1 MSTPAP
7 PSPGELQTSLKGIIE
22 LLGHRASPRI
32 SDFTRLAT
40 AVQRERHV
48 AGKSDTAELTRSAAM
63 WTILHLDA
71 PLRGVMPAGTEQQ
84 LGRLI
89 GIGSAMP
96 PAQGPEAGLNK
107 DFERAVHSY
116 LTTLGQPRF
125 IDLADLT
132 VAILHDARDLSL
144 GLFPRR
150 LRNLGIDI
158 EATIAAVVPLTNRAP
173 LRSAVEG
180 TAYSASVLGV
190 RERLG
195 PDTAVTAAQIAEAL
209 QVDHPTYGG
218 ETFAKVRLRTSD
230 GPTRAT
236 DEWLAGV
243 SELYTPDAVAASK
256 HQVIDG
262 VLVLLGLAELDA
274 TLEEDLR
281 SRGFLARLRLEANVL
296 PRTDVQDHT
305 RWASA
310 LPGRRR

>member
-125 IDLADLT
+125 IDLADFDGC
-132 VAILHDARDLSL
+132 HPARRTGPLARAFPATAAEPRHRHRGHYRGRRAADQPGSTEVCGGRHRLL
-144 GLFPRR
+144 GQCPR
-150 LRNLGIDI
+150 G
-158 EATIAAVVPLTNRAP
+158 ARAP
-173 LRSAVEG
+173 
-180 TAYSASVLGV
+180 
-190 RERLG
+190 
-195 PDTAVTAAQIAEAL
+195 
-209 QVDHPTYGG
+209 
-218 ETFAKVRLRTSD
+218 
-230 GPTRAT
+230 
-236 DEWLAGV
+236 
-243 SELYTPDAVAASK
+243 
-256 HQVIDG
+256 
-262 VLVLLGLAELDA
+262 
-274 TLEEDLR
+274 
-281 SRGFLARLRLEANVL
+281 
-296 PRTDVQDHT
+296 
-305 RWASA
+305 WA
-310 LPGRRR
+310 